1 MFDALKLETKSDGQF
16 VMALTF
22 VCCSTI
28 QLLIK
33 VISQTFVGVSK
44 RGIATRIS
52 CKLVCVVFDVIATYG
67 GLKSLFGEVEYPH
80 SGGVRITIGGS
91 SIQDPL
97 YGFSPQSQF
106 HFALAAGYFLWAAIM
121 SVIYRGSR
129 RGILQTLGYHIVYN
143 LSLKPFMHGNGGVF
157 LLFQA
162 SNLVVDLMSLSK
174 LLTVSPSPTWKTK
187 LLEKIHPWVFVLT
200 RIIVGVPISIKF
212 LMQMG
217 KLLAEE
223 SAHSVPVVVALI
235 IVNLFING
243 VNIFIAFGMVL
254 GVHSHNLKFAL
265 SFGTRKQIHS
275 NHTSTKVSDKVR
287 QLSQAQRSR

>member
-1 MFDALKLETKSDGQF
+1 
-16 VMALTF
+16 
-22 VCCSTI
+22 
-28 QLLIK
+28 
-33 VISQTFVGVSK
+33 
-44 RGIATRIS
+44 
-52 CKLVCVVFDVIATYG
+52 
-67 GLKSLFGEVEYPH
+67 
-80 SGGVRITIGGS
+80 
-91 SIQDPL
+91 
-97 YGFSPQSQF
+97 
-106 HFALAAGYFLWAAIM
+106 
-121 SVIYRGSR
+121 
-129 RGILQTLGYHIVYN
+129 
-143 LSLKPFMHGNGGVF
+143 
-157 LLFQA
+157 
-162 SNLVVDLMSLSK
+162 
-174 LLTVSPSPTWKTK
+174 